1 MSLGCRELDEVWVG
15 QVVGQIPAV
24 SLWGGSA
31 ALPLN
36 VDFNWASEYC
46 RGVDVWPTRN
56 RKDSP
61 GQGRFV
67 VFVFKNYCGGGGGV
81 NLSESS
87 PHMIMVLIQLYS
99 IFAPKLNSK
108 FPILS
113 M

>member
-1 MSLGCRELDEVWVG
+1 MRSGSDRLLARYLLCLCGG
-15 QVVGQIPAV
+15 
-24 SLWGGSA
+24 GGSA

-67 VFVFKNYCGGGGGV
+67 VFVFRGV
-81 NLSESS
+81 NDSESS

-108 FPILS
+108 FPILR

>member
-1 MSLGCRELDEVWVG
+1 MRSGLDRLLARYLLCLCVFVG
-15 QVVGQIPAV
+15 
-24 SLWGGSA
+24 GGST

-67 VFVFKNYCGGGGGV
+67 VFVFKNYCGGGV
-81 NLSESS
+81 
-87 PHMIMVLIQLYS
+87 
-99 IFAPKLNSK
+99 
-108 FPILS
+108 
-113 M
+113 

>member
-1 MSLGCRELDEVWVG
+1 MRSGSDRLLARYLLCLCGG
-15 QVVGQIPAV
+15 G
-24 SLWGGSA
+24 GGSA

-67 VFVFKNYCGGGGGV
+67 VFVFRGV
-81 NLSESS
+81 NDSESS

-108 FPILS
+108 FPILR